1 MWALHNPDAFPNMC
15 RMNPKYTEM
24 EAAFNAQGGDQ
35 TAEDIKL
42 QDALLAIEDSDSG
55 GEDE

>member
-1 MWALHNPDAFPNMC
+1 MC

-42 QDALLAIEDSDSG
+42 QDALLAIEDSDLG